1 MTARAGE
8 APVPGVDELRE
19 TRVLKRT
26 HGRMTTYRHAR
37 TGTWPINQ
45 CIPLTSPTI
54 LMSRGGFGG
63 LDGGRGGLR
72 KRPACWSFQYL
83 GTSRRRRWRS
93 RVDPPDDGA
102 FRMAANWRRAVFFRA
117 LVFLPI
123 YVVVRISL
131 VRSIARAFAPSRS

>member
-8 APVPGVDELRE
+8 APVPSVDELRE

-54 LMSRGGFGG
+54 FDESRKSEAFEGEGEVG
-63 LDGGRGGLR
+63 LANGRLAGHSSIWERRGSGDGGR
-72 KRPACWSFQYL
+72 
-83 GTSRRRRWRS
+83 
-93 RVDPPDDGA
+93 
-102 FRMAANWRRAVFFRA
+102 A
-117 LVFLPI
+117 LIRLTEAL
-123 YVVVRISL
+123 SE
-131 VRSIARAFAPSRS
+131 

>member
-8 APVPGVDELRE
+8 APLPGVDELCE

-54 LMSRGGFGG
+54 LTSRERVGR
-63 LDGGRGGLR
+63 LKGGRGGLGETAGLLAI
-72 KRPACWSFQYL
+72 PVFGSVA
-83 GTSRRRRWRS
+83 T
-93 RVDPPDDGA
+93 
-102 FRMAANWRRAVFFRA
+102 AALAV
-117 LVFLPI
+117 V
-123 YVVVRISL
+123 S
-131 VRSIARAFAPSRS
+131 

>member
-8 APVPGVDELRE
+8 APVPGVDKLRE

-54 LMSRGGFGG
+54 LMSRGGFGRLERGEAG
-63 LDGGRGGLR
+63 LGNDRLAGHSSIWERRDGGAGGLELIR
-72 KRPACWSFQYL
+72 LTTALSEWLQIGGVLCSSGHLRFCQY
-83 GTSRRRRWRS
+83 
-93 RVDPPDDGA
+93 
-102 FRMAANWRRAVFFRA
+102 M
-117 LVFLPI
+117 
-123 YVVVRISL
+123 
-131 VRSIARAFAPSRS
+131 